1 MGYRDFEDRL
11 SYEAVVLMLL
21 VAMPALT
28 SMFFVCGLYFGNT
41 IVAVSELI
49 AIPIP
54 FILMFLRIKA
64 YKNKIVIN
72 LKGQIDFFPI
82 LYLNFGLFN
91 AMAGIA
97 FSIRTILV
105 NLIYG
110 GYSLMSCLLY
120 FILVFLIEL
129 FLVSPDVAD
138 KIFPWNLRTVNGYL
152 KSVFIYVPLVSV
164 GYGIFLVFEGVI

>member
-1 MGYRDFEDRL
+1 
-11 SYEAVVLMLL
+11 
-21 VAMPALT
+21 
-28 SMFFVCGLYFGNT
+28 
-41 IVAVSELI
+41 
-49 AIPIP
+49 
-54 FILMFLRIKA
+54 MFLRIKA

-120 FILVFLIEL
+120 FILVLLIEL

-138 KIFPWNLRTVNGYL
+138 KIFPWNLRTINGYL

>member
-1 MGYRDFEDRL
+1 MK
-11 SYEAVVLMLL
+11 
-21 VAMPALT
+21 T
-28 SMFFVCGLYFGNT
+28 
-41 IVAVSELI
+41 
-49 AIPIP
+49 
-54 FILMFLRIKA
+54 
-64 YKNKIVIN
+64 KIVIN

-110 GYSLMSCLLY
+110 VILMSCLLY

-129 FLVSPDVAD
+129 FVSPDVAD

-152 KSVFIYVPLVSV
+152 KSVFIYVPW
-164 GYGIFLVFEGVI
+164 FL

>member
-1 MGYRDFEDRL
+1 M
-11 SYEAVVLMLL
+11 
-21 VAMPALT
+21 
-28 SMFFVCGLYFGNT
+28 
-41 IVAVSELI
+41 AVSELI

-64 YKNKIVIN
+64 YENKIVIN

-164 GYGIFLVFEGVI
+164 GYGIFLVFEGGI

>member
-1 MGYRDFEDRL
+1 MIKTPPLSFTNLSDLEILYEDFIIEHL
-11 SYEAVVLMLL
+11 GKSIQKV
-21 VAMPALT
+21 
-28 SMFFVCGLYFGNT
+28 
-41 IVAVSELI
+41 
-49 AIPIP
+49 
-54 FILMFLRIKA
+54 

-110 GYSLMSCLLY
+110 SYSLMS
-120 FILVFLIEL
+120 
-129 FLVSPDVAD
+129 
-138 KIFPWNLRTVNGYL
+138 
-152 KSVFIYVPLVSV
+152 
-164 GYGIFLVFEGVI
+164 